1 MIGKYSRWQGA
12 LISVMVPTMR
22 IALLLESYTAHM
34 GLGEAVQHSSA
45 THFLYPLML
54 RSLAMDL
61 FFPMGMRATEGGRL
75 PEI

>member
-1 MIGKYSRWQGA
+1 
-12 LISVMVPTMR
+12 
-22 IALLLESYTAHM
+22 M
-34 GLGEAVQHSSA
+34 GLGEAVQHSRA

>member
-1 MIGKYSRWQGA
+1 MLARCPHFSHGA
-12 LISVMVPTMR
+12 YHADSTS
-22 IALLLESYTAHM
+22 AFESYTAHM
-34 GLGEAVQHSSA
+34 GLGEAVQHSRA